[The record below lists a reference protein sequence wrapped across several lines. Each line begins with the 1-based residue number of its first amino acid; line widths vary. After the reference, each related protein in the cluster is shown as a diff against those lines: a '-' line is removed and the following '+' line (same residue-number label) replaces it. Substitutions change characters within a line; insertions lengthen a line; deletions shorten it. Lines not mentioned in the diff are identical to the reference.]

1 MICRR
6 SCLSSDGSP
15 IKPSSAAKIL
25 PIIFAAKDYR
35 KALRVLKKH
44 PNNETAL
51 RKKKEVERFFR
62 SEWFTVLSKLDPDL
76 LIKRLNEEV
85 EI

>member
-1 MICRR
+1 M
-6 SCLSSDGSP
+6 DGNINTTLNYISLAEE
-15 IKPSSAAKIL
+15 I
-25 PIIFAAKDYR
+25 IIFAAKDYR

-51 RKKKEVERFFR
+51 RRKNEVERFFR
-62 SEWFTVLSKLDPDL
+62 SEWCTVLSKLDPDL
-76 LIKRLNEEV
+76 LIKRLKEEA

>member
-1 MICRR
+1 MDDNINTTLNYI
-6 SCLSSDGSP
+6 SLAEE
-15 IKPSSAAKIL
+15 I
-25 PIIFAAKDYR
+25 IIFAAKDYR

-51 RKKKEVERFFR
+51 RRKNEVERFFR

-76 LIKRLNEEV
+76 LIKRLKEEA